1 MKDNP
6 FVSVIIPVYNRVSLI
21 QETLQSVIDQ
31 TYPYWE
37 AIVVDDG
44 STDGSYEL
52 VIKFTE
58 LDHRIKVFRRD
69 REPKGAPVCRNIGV
83 AKSVGQ
89 YLIFLDSDDLLAPFC
104 LEQRMNLFH
113 ENKEL
118 DFIVLP
124 TLLFSNDVSDLN
136 AQWNIDTTEDDLLRF
151 FGVDGVWPINGPIY
165 KREAILQLEGL
176 REDLPFW
183 QDFDLHI
190 RCLLTGLAYRKFF
203 NHRPDNYVR
212 KNYKDSISRTISY
225 TKDRQILQRRMD
237 FYFALVQFIRER
249 KKNITDQQKY
259 AIWSV
264 LFFLAVG
271 YFKDHNDL
279 RRFSREWDRVRVAL
293 NIGWMSHHLNFIYGT
308 LIGLSVKNIFF
319 KIPSKL
325 WFYTFGRRLANYR
338 IISQRTLGKI
348 PRDQLQVQSEEK

>member
-1 MKDNP
+1 MKNEP
-6 FVSVIIPVYNRVSLI
+6 SVSVIIPVYNRVNLI

-52 VIKFTE
+52 VIRLAE
-58 LDHRIKVFRRD
+58 LDHRIKAFRRD
-69 REPKGAPVCRNIGV
+69 RQPKGAPVCRNIGIT
-83 AKSVGQ
+83 KSVGQ
-89 YLIFLDSDDLLAPFC
+89 FLMFLDSDDLLAPFC
-104 LEQRMNLFH
+104 LEQRINLFH
-113 ENKEL
+113 ENKKL

-124 TLLFSNDVSDLN
+124 TLLFNNEVNDLN
-136 AQWNIDTTEDDLLRF
+136 IQWNIDTEDDDLLRF
-151 FGVDGVWPINGPIY
+151 LGVDGIWPIMGPIY
-165 KREAILQLEGL
+165 KREAILKVGGF

-183 QDFDLHI
+183 QDFDLDI
-190 RCLLTGLAYRKFF
+190 RCLLTDLTYRKFF
-203 NHRPDNYVR
+203 SHRPDNYVR

-225 TKDRQILQRRMD
+225 TKDRQILQRRID
-237 FYFALVQFIRER
+237 FYYSVIRSIRE
-249 KKNITDQQKY
+249 KKNNITDRQKY

-271 YFKDHNDL
+271 YFREHNDL
-279 RRFSREWDRVRVAL
+279 RRFSKEWDRVRNAL
-293 NIGWMSHHLNFIYGT
+293 EIGWISHHLNFIYGI

-319 KIPSKL
+319 KITSKL
-325 WFYTFGRRLANYR
+325 YFYTFGSGLANYR

-348 PRDQLQVQSEEK
+348 QRDQLHVQ